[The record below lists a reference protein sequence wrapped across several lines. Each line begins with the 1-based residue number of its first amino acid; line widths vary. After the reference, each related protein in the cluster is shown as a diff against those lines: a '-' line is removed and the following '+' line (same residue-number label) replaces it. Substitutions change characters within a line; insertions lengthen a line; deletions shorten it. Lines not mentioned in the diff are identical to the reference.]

1 MIFNFKSVLSDVRD
15 NGAASISSERSICE
29 SLFNNNIKL
38 GADFA
43 YNDGVN
49 MPSMIENQKQSYL
62 NFLHGIGSLF
72 ENYFPISNHNGT
84 IKLEFLDYMIEKSK
98 MTEDICIDYSITL
111 SVILKVKFRLTI
123 SDEVV
128 DENGKTNLIVKE
140 VKEQWIFFADI
151 PFMSDDSSFLINGS
165 EYVVISQMHRSPGVF
180 FDHDDGKGHSNGKY
194 LYFAS
199 LIPARGSWLD
209 LEFDAKDVIYFRIDK
224 KRKIPAST
232 LLRACDMSKKEILD
246 NFYKEF
252 SCNINYKPG
261 LFGENESNDYVVLN
275 FNESIFTDIKL
286 NFDLFDLKNTSEPI
300 FQVGM
305 RFDKR
310 QMRKA
315 KELLDESGNAK
326 FLVKIDKI
334 NGMALSRDIHAGDVK
349 IASCGDAVT
358 YEILNRCKSLGVEEL
373 HFYLIDYYQYNPYIL
388 DTVRIDKNTSTERAL
403 IEICRIFRGSD
414 TNIDYGVASDIFKN
428 IFFVPE
434 KYDLSTVGRIKLN
447 NRLNIDKN
455 NESLVLSKEDILS
468 IIKELIR
475 VKDGFSEIDD
485 IDHLS
490 NRRVRSIGE
499 LVENQIKSALMKL
512 VKNAVDKISSSEIED
527 LTPYDL
533 VYSKF
538 VSSAIREFFTLSQ
551 FSQFMDQTNPLS
563 EIAHKRRIS
572 ALGIGG
578 LNRDRAG
585 FEVRDVHFTHYGRIC
600 PIETPEG
607 ANIGLINSLAV
618 YSKIDDHGFIRTPY
632 RRVINGVV
640 TDKVDYLVAS
650 DEFGKN
656 IAEVNSSIDKDGKLI
671 GEKVNCRRYGEFVAV
686 SPEEVDYID
695 ISSKQI
701 VSVATS
707 LIPFLDND
715 EAGRALMGANMQR
728 QAVPLIRPRP
738 PIVGTGM
745 EAQVAFNSGAALIA
759 KRDGVI
765 KYVDAKTIVVQYD
778 DGNDEEDTIL
788 EKIEV
793 FHLKKNRK
801 SNFNT
806 CINQMP
812 IVKLGQRVRAGQ
824 MISEGFATKDGRLAL
839 GDNILIAFLSWNGY
853 NFEDSIIVSERII
866 QEDIFTSV
874 HLEEFE
880 CVVRDTRLGEER
892 ITRDVPNVSED
903 VLMKLDEN
911 GLIAIG
917 TEIRPGD
924 ILVGKVMPKGDVST
938 TPEEK
943 LLRAVFGESTIDV
956 ADASLY
962 VPPGVTGVVADI
974 KILSRRGLQKDYVST
989 MNDRRVIDS
998 ILNEMATMKSILS
1011 DQFRDDLLSVHEGVK
1026 IKSVSK
1032 NYEDLIGEKL
1042 SKEVLVR
1049 ISNESLESIV
1059 LEKGKIED
1067 LKRDYSSALSRV
1079 EKKYMDMID
1088 DVTEVFG
1095 VELAHGVL
1103 KIVKVIIATKSK
1115 LQPGDKMSG
1124 RHGNKGVVSTVVPI
1138 ADMPYMEDGTP
1149 IDIVLSPLGI
1159 PSRMNI
1165 GQVLEVHLGFAV
1177 FMLNRKIKDIIKKKG
1192 EAWIEKAKN
1201 LLCQIY
1207 NRQPEIVSQ
1216 IVSMNEAELIEF
1228 GSMLDKRITG
1238 VSIPVFSNTKDEEIS
1253 DLLKLADCDVSG
1265 QCDLYDGISGEKIH
1279 RKVTVGVMYLLKLHH
1294 LVDNKIHA
1302 RSIGPYSLVTQQP
1315 LGGRSHFGGQRF
1327 GEMECWALQAYGAA
1341 YTLQEML
1348 TVKSD
1353 DVMGRVAMYDAIIR
1367 GENVTNYGIPESFNV
1382 IVKELMAL
1390 CINVEFVD
1398 NK

>member
-1 MIFNFKSVLSDVRD
+1 MIFNFNSVTFDVRESRLGYLD
-15 NGAASISSERSICE
+15 NEYTIRD
-29 SLFNNNIKL
+29 SLFSDIRL

-43 YNDGVN
+43 YNDGVKLS
-49 MPSMIENQKQSYL
+49 SMIENQKQSYMK
-62 NFLHGIGSLF
+62 FLYGIGSLF
-72 ENYFPISNHNGT
+72 ENYFPISNHNNT

-111 SVILKVKFRLTI
+111 SVILKIKLRLTI
-123 SDEVV
+123 SEEVIG
-128 DENGKTNLIVKE
+128 DDGKINLIAKE
-140 VKEQWIFFADI
+140 VKEQWIFFADV
-151 PFMSDDSSFLINGS
+151 PLMSDDSSFLINGCK
-165 EYVVISQMHRSPGVF
+165 YVVISQMHRSPGVF
-180 FDHDDGKGHSNGKY
+180 FDHDDGKNHSNGKY
-194 LYFAS
+194 LYSAS
-199 LIPARGSWLD
+199 LIPSRGSWLD
-209 LEFDAKDVIYFRIDK
+209 LEFDSKDAIYFRVDK
-224 KRKIPAST
+224 KRKIPVPT
-232 LLRACDMSKKEILD
+232 LLRACGLSKKEILD

-252 SCNINYKPG
+252 SCNLHYAPG
-261 LFGENESNDYVVLN
+261 LFGENELNDY
-275 FNESIFTDIKL
+275 IIL
-286 NFDLFDLKNTSEPI
+286 NFDESVFAETKLSFDLYDPKNSENVL
-300 FQVGM
+300 FSTGL
-305 RFDKR
+305 RFDKKQIKKIR
-310 QMRKA
+310 
-315 KELLDESGNAK
+315 ESHDENGKSQ

-334 NGMALSRDIHAGDVK
+334 NGIALSRDVYAGEVRL
-349 IASCGDAVT
+349 ASCGDAVT
-358 YEILNRCKSLGVEEL
+358 YEVLNRCKSMEVYDL

-388 DTVRIDKNTSTERAL
+388 DSVRIDKNTTIERAL

-428 IFFVPE
+428 IFFIPE
-434 KYDLSTVGRIKLN
+434 KYDLSIVGRIKLN
-447 NRLNIDKN
+447 DKLGLDKK
-455 NESLVLSKEDILS
+455 NESTVLSTEDILG
-468 IIKELIR
+468 IIKELIK

-499 LVENQIKSALMKL
+499 LVENQMKSALVKL
-512 VKNAVDKISSSEIED
+512 VKNAVDKISSSEIEG

-533 VYSKF
+533 IYSKF

-618 YSKIDDHGFIRTPY
+618 FSKIDEHGFIRTPY
-632 RRVINGVV
+632 RRVEQGLV
-640 TDKVDYLVAS
+640 TEKVEYLIAS
-650 DEFGKN
+650 DEFEKN
-656 IAEVNSSIDKDGKLI
+656 IAEINSPIDRDKRLI
-671 GEKVNCRRYGEFVAV
+671 GEKINCRYYGEFVAV
-686 SPEEVDYID
+686 SPGDVDYID

-728 QAVPLIRPRP
+728 QAVPLLKPNF

-745 EAQVAFNSGAALIA
+745 EGITAFNSGAALIA
-759 KRDGVI
+759 KRDGIVQ
-765 KYVDAKTIVVQYD
+765 YVDAKTIIIQYD
-778 DGNDEEDTIL
+778 ECDEDDVAL

-806 CINQMP
+806 CINQNP
-812 IVKLGQRVRAGQ
+812 IVKLGQRVLSGQ
-824 MISEGFATKDGRLAL
+824 MISEGFATKDGKLAL
-839 GDNILIAFLSWNGY
+839 GDNILIAFLSWNGF

-866 QEDIFTSV
+866 QDDVFTSV

-892 ITRDVPNVSED
+892 ITRDIQNVSED

-911 GLIAIG
+911 GLISIG
-917 TEIRPGD
+917 AEIRPGD

-962 VPPGVTGVVADI
+962 VPPGITGVVADI
-974 KILSRRGLQKDYVST
+974 KILSRRGLQKDYIST
-989 MNDRRVIDS
+989 MNDRKVIDA
-998 ILNEMATMKSILS
+998 ILGEMSTMKSVTANN
-1011 DQFRDDLLSVHEGVK
+1011 FRNILLSTHEGVK
-1026 IKSVSK
+1026 IKSITKFYDNFTGQQLNKQLLSCIK
-1032 NYEDLIGEKL
+1032 DEDLQ
-1042 SKEVLVR
+1042 
-1049 ISNESLESIV
+1049 SIT
-1059 LEKGKIED
+1059 LEKAKIDD
-1067 LKRDYSSALSRV
+1067 LKKDFISSLAKV
-1079 EKKYMDMID
+1079 EKKYMDMIND
-1088 DVTEVFG
+1088 LTEVFG

-1124 RHGNKGVVSTVVPI
+1124 RHGNKGVVSIVAPI
-1138 ADMPYMEDGTP
+1138 EDMPYLEDGTP

-1165 GQVLEVHLGFAV
+1165 GQVLEVHLGLAI
-1177 FMLNRKIKDIIKKKG
+1177 FMLNRKLKELIKKKDN
-1192 EAWIEKAKN
+1192 AWVEKTKS
-1201 LLCQIY
+1201 LMRQIY
-1207 NRQPEIVSQ
+1207 HRQPTVIVQ
-1216 IVSMNEAELIEF
+1216 IDSMDEDELIEF
-1228 GSMLDKRITG
+1228 GVMLEKKVNG
-1238 VSIPVFSNTKDEEIS
+1238 VSVPVFSGTKDKEIS
-1253 DLLKLADCDVSG
+1253 DLLSLADCDVSG

-1353 DVMGRVAMYDAIIR
+1353 DVIGRVAMYDAIIK
-1367 GENVTNYGIPESFNV
+1367 GENITNYGIPESFNV

>member
-1 MIFNFKSVLSDVRD
+1 MIFNFNNVVFDAKNNELICLD
-15 NGAASISSERSICE
+15 NEYKVHD
-29 SLFNNNIKL
+29 SLFNDIRL
-38 GADFA
+38 GNDFA
-43 YNDGVN
+43 YNDGVKLS
-49 MPSMIENQKQSYL
+49 SMIENQKQSYM

-72 ENYFPISNHNGT
+72 HNYFPISNHNDT

-111 SVILKVKFRLTI
+111 SVILKIKLRLTI
-123 SDEVV
+123 SEELEGD
-128 DENGKTNLIVKE
+128 DGKINLITKE

-151 PFMSDDSSFLINGS
+151 PLMSDDSSFLINGCK
-165 EYVVISQMHRSPGVF
+165 YVVISQMHRSPGVF
-180 FDHDDGKGHSNGKY
+180 FDHDDGKNHSNGKY
-194 LYFAS
+194 LYSAS
-199 LIPARGSWLD
+199 LIPSRGSWLD
-209 LEFDAKDVIYFRIDK
+209 LEFDAKDIIYFRIDK
-224 KRKIPAST
+224 KRKIPIPT
-232 LLRACDMSKKEILD
+232 LLRACELSKKEILD

-252 SCNINYKPG
+252 SCNLNYRPG
-261 LFGENESNDYVVLN
+261 LFGENELNDYIILN
-275 FNESIFTDIKL
+275 FNENVFSETKL
-286 NFDLFDLKNTSEPI
+286 NFDLHDIEKPKDILFSTGI
-300 FQVGM
+300 

-310 QMRKA
+310 QINKI
-315 KELLDESGNAK
+315 KERLDENGEGR
-326 FLVKIDKI
+326 FLIKVDKV
-334 NGMALSRDIHAGDVK
+334 NGMALSRNIYVGDVK
-349 IASCGDAVT
+349 IASCGDAIT
-358 YEILNRCKSLGVEEL
+358 YEILNRCKSMGVNDL
-373 HFYLIDYYQYNPYIL
+373 HFYLIDYYKYNPYML
-388 DTVRIDKNTSTERAL
+388 DSVRIDKNTSKERAL

-414 TNIDYGVASDIFKN
+414 TNIDYGVASDIFKS
-428 IFFVPE
+428 IFFIPE
-434 KYDLSTVGRIKLN
+434 KYDLSIVGRIKLN
-447 NRLNIDKN
+447 EKLGIDNNNKNTTLNVD
-455 NESLVLSKEDILS
+455 DILG
-468 IIKELIR
+468 IIKELIK

-499 LVENQIKSALMKL
+499 LVENQMKSALVKL
-512 VKNAVDKISSSEIED
+512 VKNAADKISSSEIDEI
-527 LTPYDL
+527 TPYDL
-533 VYSKF
+533 IYSKF

-618 YSKIDDHGFIRTPY
+618 FSKIDDHGFIRTPY
-632 RRVINGVV
+632 RRVENGFI
-640 TDKVDYLVAS
+640 TDKVDYLIAS
-650 DEFGKN
+650 EEIDKN
-656 IAEVNSSIDKDGKLI
+656 IAEINSKFDKNRELID
-671 GEKVNCRRYGEFVAV
+671 EKVNCRRYGEFIAVA
-686 SPEEVDYID
+686 PKDVDYID
-695 ISSKQI
+695 ISSKQL

-728 QAVPLIRPRP
+728 QAVPLLKPRP

-745 EAQVAFNSGAALIA
+745 EGVTAFNSGATLIA

-765 KYVDAKTIVVQYD
+765 QYVDSKTIIIQYD
-778 DGNDEEDTIL
+778 DIDDQNL
-788 EKIEV
+788 EKIEI

-806 CINQMP
+806 CINQNP
-812 IVKLGQRVRAGQ
+812 IVKLGQRVSKGEI
-824 MISEGFATKDGRLAL
+824 ISEGFATKDGKLAL

-892 ITRDVPNVSED
+892 ITRDIQNVSED

-962 VPPGVTGVVADI
+962 VPPGITGVVADI
-974 KILSRRGLQKDYVST
+974 KILSRRGLQKDYIST

-998 ILNEMATMKSILS
+998 MLNEMSIMKSILANN
-1011 DQFRDDLLSVHEGVK
+1011 FRNLLVANYKGLKIKYIAKDYERFIGQSLDENLLNQIKDVDLESLILEKVK
-1026 IKSVSK
+1026 IDDIKK
-1032 NYEDLIGEKL
+1032 DF
-1042 SKEVLVR
+1042 VL
-1049 ISNESLESIV
+1049 
-1059 LEKGKIED
+1059 
-1067 LKRDYSSALSRV
+1067 ALSRI

-1095 VELAHGVL
+1095 VELPHGVL

-1124 RHGNKGVVSTVVPI
+1124 RHGNKGVVSIVAPVE
-1138 ADMPYMEDGTP
+1138 DMPYLEDGTP

-1165 GQVLEVHLGFAV
+1165 GQVLEVHLGLAI
-1177 FMLNRKIKDIIKKKG
+1177 FMLNKKLKELIRKKG
-1192 EAWIEKAKN
+1192 DDWIARTKN
-1201 LLCQIY
+1201 LMRQIY
-1207 NRQPEIVSQ
+1207 HRQPEVLSKIDCMDENQLV
-1216 IVSMNEAELIEF
+1216 EF
-1228 GSMLDKRITG
+1228 GSALDKKVNG
-1238 VSIPVFSNTKDEEIS
+1238 VSVPVFSGTKDEEIS
-1253 DLLKLADCDVSG
+1253 DLLRLADCDVSG

-1353 DVMGRVAMYDAIIR
+1353 DVMGRVAMYDSIIK

-1398 NK
+1398 KK

>member
-1 MIFNFKSVLSDVRD
+1 MKSELDCSQNEYSVCD
-15 NGAASISSERSICE
+15 
-29 SLFNNNIKL
+29 SLFNDIKL

-43 YNDGVN
+43 YNDGVKLS
-49 MPSMIENQKQSYL
+49 SMIENQKQSYM
-62 NFLHGIGSLF
+62 NFLRGISSLF
-72 ENYFPISNHNGT
+72 ENYFPISNHNNT
-84 IKLEFLDYMIEKSK
+84 LKLEFLDYMIEKSK
-98 MTEDICIDYSITL
+98 MTEDICIDYSITS
-111 SVILKVKFRLTI
+111 SVLLKVKLRLTI
-123 SDEVV
+123 SEEVV
-128 DENGKTNLIVKE
+128 GEDEKVNLIVKE
-140 VKEQWIFFADI
+140 VKEQWIFFADV
-151 PFMSDDSSFLINGS
+151 PLMSNDSSFLINGCK
-165 EYVVISQMHRSPGVF
+165 YVVISQMHRSPGVF
-180 FDHDDGKGHSNGKY
+180 FDHDSGKNHSNGKY
-194 LYFAS
+194 LYSAS
-199 LIPARGSWLD
+199 LIPSRGSWLD
-209 LEFDAKDVIYFRIDK
+209 LEFDPKDVIYFRVDK
-224 KRKIPAST
+224 KRKIPVPT
-232 LLRACDMSKKEILD
+232 LLRACGLSKKEILD

-252 SCNINYKPG
+252 SCNLSYAAG
-261 LFGENESNDYVVLN
+261 LFGENEANDYIILN
-275 FNESIFTDIKL
+275 FNESVFSETKL
-286 NFDLFDLKNTSEPI
+286 NFDLLNTKNSDDVLLST
-300 FQVGM
+300 GL

-310 QMRKA
+310 QMKKA
-315 KELLDESGNAK
+315 KEYLNENGDGQ

-334 NGMALSRDIHAGDVK
+334 NGMALSRDVLVGEIKV
-349 IASCGDAVT
+349 ASCGDAVT
-358 YEILNRCKSLGVEEL
+358 YEILNRCKSFGVNEL

-388 DTVRIDKNTSTERAL
+388 DSVRIDKNTSTERAL

-414 TNIDYGVASDIFKN
+414 TNIDFGVASDIFKN
-428 IFFVPE
+428 IFFLPE
-434 KYDLSTVGRIKLN
+434 KYDLSIVGRIKLN
-447 NRLNIDKN
+447 DKLGFDKN
-455 NESLVLSKEDILS
+455 DESTVLSTSDIIG
-468 IIKELIR
+468 IIKELIK

-499 LVENQIKSALMKL
+499 LVENQVKSALVKL
-512 VKNAVDKISSSEIED
+512 VKNAVDKISSSEIEG

-618 YSKIDDHGFIRTPY
+618 YSKIDEHGFIRTPY
-632 RRVINGVV
+632 RRVEKGVV

-650 DEFGKN
+650 EEFGKN
-656 IAEVNSSIDKDGKLI
+656 IAEINSQVDHEKRLI
-671 GEKVNCRRYGEFVAV
+671 GDKVNCRCYGEFVAV
-686 SPEEVDYID
+686 AAEDVNYID

-728 QAVPLIRPRP
+728 QAVPLLKPRS

-745 EAQVAFNSGAALIA
+745 EGVTAFNSGTTLISR
-759 KRDGVI
+759 KDGVVR
-765 KYVDAKTIVVQYD
+765 YVDAKTIIIEYD
-778 DGNDEEDTIL
+778 ESEEDDNFDDSGL
-788 EKIEV
+788 LLQKIEV

-806 CINQMP
+806 CINQNP
-812 IVKLGQRVRAGQ
+812 TVKLNQRVSKGQ
-824 MISEGFATKDGRLAL
+824 MISDGFATKDGKLAL
-839 GDNILIAFLSWNGY
+839 GDNILVAFLSWNGY
-853 NFEDSIIVSERII
+853 NFEDSIIISERII
-866 QEDIFTSV
+866 REDVFTSV

-892 ITRDVPNVSED
+892 ITRDIQNVSED
-903 VLMKLDEN
+903 VLAKLDEN
-911 GLIAIG
+911 GLISIG

-974 KILSRRGLQKDYVST
+974 KILSRRGLQKDYIST
-989 MNDRRVIDS
+989 MNDRKVIDS
-998 ILNEMATMKSILS
+998 ILAEMATMKSIV
-1011 DQFRDDLLSVHEGVK
+1011 FGNFKNALLSKYEGVK
-1026 IKSVSK
+1026 VKSISKAYDNLIGQKLTKQLLDDIKD
-1032 NYEDLIGEKL
+1032 EDLQ
-1042 SKEVLVR
+1042 
-1049 ISNESLESIV
+1049 SIL
-1059 LEKGKIED
+1059 LEKVKIDEI
-1067 LKRDYSSALSRV
+1067 KKECASALTQI
-1079 EKKYMDMID
+1079 EKKYMDMIN

-1095 VELAHGVL
+1095 VELPHGVL

-1124 RHGNKGVVSTVVPI
+1124 RHGNKGVVSIVAPI
-1138 ADMPYMEDGTP
+1138 EDMPYLEDGTP

-1165 GQVLEVHLGFAV
+1165 GQVLEVHLGLAI
-1177 FMLNRKIKDIIKKKG
+1177 FMLNRKLKDLIKKKG
-1192 EAWIEKAKN
+1192 DGWVEKTKN
-1201 LLCQIY
+1201 LLNQIY
-1207 NRQPEIVSQ
+1207 HRQPEVISQ
-1216 IVSMNEAELIEF
+1216 IKTMNEDELIEF
-1228 GSMLDKRITG
+1228 GDLLDKKVNA
-1238 VSIPVFSNTKDEEIS
+1238 VSIPVFSGTKDEEIS

-1353 DVMGRVAMYDAIIR
+1353 DVMGRVAMYDAIIK
-1367 GENVTNYGIPESFNV
+1367 GENITNYGIPESFNV

-1398 NK
+1398 SK

>member
-1 MIFNFKSVLSDVRD
+1 MTFTFNSVLFDMRESGLECLD
-15 NGAASISSERSICE
+15 NEYMACD
-29 SLFNNNIKL
+29 SLFSDIRL

-43 YNDGVN
+43 YNDGVKLS
-49 MPSMIENQKQSYL
+49 SMIENQKQSYM
-62 NFLHGIGSLF
+62 NFLHGLGSLF

-111 SVILKVKFRLTI
+111 SVILKVKLRLTI
-123 SDEVV
+123 SGGVTGD
-128 DENGKTNLIVKE
+128 DGKVNLIVKE
-140 VKEQWIFFADI
+140 VKDQWIFFADI
-151 PFMSDDSSFLINGS
+151 PLMSDDSSFLINGCK
-165 EYVVISQMHRSPGVF
+165 YVVISQMHRSPGVF
-180 FDHDDGKGHSNGKY
+180 FDHDDGKNHSNGKF
-194 LYFAS
+194 LYSAS
-199 LIPARGSWLD
+199 LIPSRGSWLD
-209 LEFDAKDVIYFRIDK
+209 LEFDAKDVIYFRVDK
-224 KRKIPAST
+224 KRKIPVPT
-232 LLRACDMSKKEILD
+232 LLRACGLSKKEILD
-246 NFYKEF
+246 SFYKEF
-252 SCNINYKPG
+252 SCNLNYKSG
-261 LFGENESNDYVVLN
+261 LFGESEANDYVILN
-275 FNESIFTDIKL
+275 FNEEIFSETKL
-286 NFDLFDLKNTSEPI
+286 NFDFHDLKKPENILFST
-300 FQVGM
+300 GL

-310 QMRKA
+310 QIRKV
-315 KELLDESGNAK
+315 KEYLNEDGNGQ

-334 NGMALSRDIHAGDVK
+334 NGMALSRDVYAGEIK

-358 YEILNRCKSLGVEEL
+358 YEILNRCKSMGIYDL

-388 DTVRIDKNTSTERAL
+388 DSVRIDKNTSTERAL

-434 KYDLSTVGRIKLN
+434 KYDLSIVGRIKLN
-447 NRLNIDKN
+447 DKLGFDKK
-455 NESLVLSKEDILS
+455 NESTVLSLEDILG

-475 VKDGFSEIDD
+475 VKDGFSNIDD

-499 LVENQIKSALMKL
+499 LVENQMKSALVKL

-618 YSKIDDHGFIRTPY
+618 FSKIDEHGFIRTPY
-632 RRVINGVV
+632 RRVKNGVV
-640 TDKVDYLVAS
+640 TGEVDYLIAS
-650 DEFGKN
+650 DEFEKN
-656 IAEVNSSIDKDGKLI
+656 IAEINSHMDENGRLT
-671 GEKVNCRRYGEFVAV
+671 GEKINCRCYGEFVAV

-695 ISSKQI
+695 ISSKQL

-707 LIPFLDND
+707 MIPFLDND

-728 QAVPLIRPRP
+728 QAVPLLRPRP

-745 EAQVAFNSGAALIA
+745 EGVTAFNSGAALIA
-759 KRDGVI
+759 KRDGVVQ
-765 KYVDAKTIVVQYD
+765 YVDAKTIIIQYD
-778 DGNDEEDTIL
+778 DGEEDDTVL

-806 CINQMP
+806 CINQTP
-812 IVKLGQRVRAGQ
+812 IVKLGQRVSKGQ
-824 MISEGFATKDGRLAL
+824 MISEGFATKDGKLSL

-892 ITRDVPNVSED
+892 ITRDIQNVSED
-903 VLMKLDEN
+903 VLIKLDEN

-924 ILVGKVMPKGDVST
+924 ILVGKVMPKVDVST

-962 VPPGVTGVVADI
+962 VPPGITGVVADI
-974 KILSRRGLQKDYVST
+974 KILSRRGLQKDYIST
-989 MNDRRVIDS
+989 MNDRKVIDS
-998 ILNEMATMKSILS
+998 ILAEMATMKAILAKN
-1011 DQFRDDLLSVHEGVK
+1011 FRSALLASHDGIK
-1026 IKSVSK
+1026 IKSINKSYESLSGQK
-1032 NYEDLIGEKL
+1032 LTKQLLDEIKDEDLQ
-1042 SKEVLVR
+1042 
-1049 ISNESLESIV
+1049 SITLDKV
-1059 LEKGKIED
+1059 KID
-1067 LKRDYSSALSRV
+1067 DMKRDFASALARV
-1079 EKKYMDMID
+1079 EKKYMGMID

-1103 KIVKVIIATKSK
+1103 KIVKVIIATKST

-1124 RHGNKGVVSTVVPI
+1124 RHGNKGVVSIVSPI
-1138 ADMPYMEDGTP
+1138 EDMPYLEDGTP

-1165 GQVLEVHLGFAV
+1165 GQVLEVHLGLAI
-1177 FMLNRKIKDIIKKKG
+1177 FMLNRKLKELIKKKG
-1192 EAWIEKAKN
+1192 DEWIEKTKN
-1201 LLCQIY
+1201 LMRQIY
-1207 NRQPEIVSQ
+1207 HRQPQ
-1216 IVSMNEAELIEF
+1216 IVAQIDSMTENELIEF
-1228 GSMLDKRITG
+1228 GLALDKK
-1238 VSIPVFSNTKDEEIS
+1238 VSSVSVPVFSNTKDEEIS

-1353 DVMGRVAMYDAIIR
+1353 DVMGRVAMYDAIIK
-1367 GENVTNYGIPESFNV
+1367 GENITNYGIPESFNV